1 MPYTGTVPYPLHAAL
16 TCANTSEDSSKGR
29 DMGLWIDYMDIVIR
43 IVWIYYV
50 LILSVDDD
58 APFALSPSILMLF
71 VSFSYQTK
79 SVQICC
85 LFECSKFTCSI
96 ISSHLDL

>member
-16 TCANTSEDSSKGR
+16 TCEGR
-29 DMGLWIDYMDIVIR
+29 DMGLWMDYIDIVIR

-58 APFALSPSILMLF
+58 APFALSPSILMLCA
-71 VSFSYQTK
+71 V
-79 SVQICC
+79 C
-85 LFECSKFTCSI
+85 
-96 ISSHLDL
+96 

>member
-58 APFALSPSILMLF
+58 APFALSPSILMLCA
-71 VSFSYQTK
+71 V
-79 SVQICC
+79 C
-85 LFECSKFTCSI
+85 
-96 ISSHLDL
+96 

>member
-1 MPYTGTVPYPLHAAL
+1 M
-16 TCANTSEDSSKGR
+16 D
-29 DMGLWIDYMDIVIR
+29 GLYRHSNSNSVDLLCGN
-43 IVWIYYV
+43 YV
-50 LILSVDDD
+50 LTISVDDD

-71 VSFSYQTK
+71 ASFSYQTK

-96 ISSHLDL
+96 VSSLLDLQNQLKLF